1 MHLLVG
7 DYSTSSTEAIE
18 NFRSWEEEHSLKVEV
33 PRLFSGAGVFPG
45 VRDGYYGCSV
55 RQRLLESVRYKGVS
69 LALKGSGKSCS

>member
-18 NFRSWEEEHSLKVEV
+18 NFRSWEEEHWLKVEV

-45 VRDGYYGCSV
+45 VRDGYYLKLCKS
-55 RQRLLESVRYKGVS
+55 LLWVFIH
-69 LALKGSGKSCS
+69 LAEQPEETPP